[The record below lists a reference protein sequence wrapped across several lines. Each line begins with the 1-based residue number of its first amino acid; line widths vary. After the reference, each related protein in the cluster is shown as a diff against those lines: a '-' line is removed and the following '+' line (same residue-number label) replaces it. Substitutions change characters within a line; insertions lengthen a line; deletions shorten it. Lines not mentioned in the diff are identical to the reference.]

1 MDMKRV
7 ITAAVLI
14 LFCFILQCTFFRAI
28 DFGGI
33 VPNLLIILT
42 SSFGFMRG
50 EKTGLIIGFVCGLL
64 SDIFFGEV
72 LGFLALI
79 LMYIGYMN
87 GKFSRIFY
95 PEDIKLPAALIIA
108 SDFFYGLIC
117 YVLMFLM
124 RGRLQFSYYFMS
136 VILPEIVYTAVITI
150 ILYPVIL
157 MINKWLEAG
166 EKRSAR
172 KFV

>member
-1 MDMKRV
+1 MKRGIV
-7 ITAAVLI
+7 AAILI
-14 LFCFILQCTFFRAI
+14 LVCFILQCTVFRAI

-50 EKTGLIIGFVCGLL
+50 ERTGLVIGFFCGIL
-64 SDIFFGEV
+64 SDIFFGDV
-72 LGFLALI
+72 LGFYALI

-108 SDFFYGLIC
+108 SDFCYGFVC

-124 RGRLQFSYYFMS
+124 RGRLHFGYYFMN
-136 VILPEIVYTAVITI
+136 VILPEIVYTAVVTI
-150 ILYPVIL
+150 ILYPIIL
-157 MINKWLEAG
+157 LINQLLENG
-166 EKRSAR
+166 ERRSAR